1 MNEDQDLRIIT
12 GTGFAAAALLFT
24 ASGAFA
30 TPTYLSCEF
39 AGSKGVPQVFNFA
52 LDEKAGTFGVY
63 VPASG
68 SERREKGIF
77 ADGKASLNEGSV
89 AWEID
94 IAKATVIRD
103 KRMVGEKDSGTCK
116 TISQEQSGFEE

>member
-1 MNEDQDLRIIT
+1 MKVIT

-24 ASGAFA
+24 VSGAVA

-39 AGSKGVPQVFNFA
+39 ASSKGAPQVFNFA
-52 LDEKAGTFGVY
+52 LDEKKNGTFGVY

-68 SERREKGIF
+68 SQRMEKGTF
-77 ADGKASLNEGSV
+77 AGGKASLNEGSV

-94 IAKATVIRD
+94 IAKGSVIRD
-103 KRMVGEKDSGTCK
+103 KRMVGEKDGGTCK
-116 TISQEQSGFEE
+116 TISRAQSGFEE